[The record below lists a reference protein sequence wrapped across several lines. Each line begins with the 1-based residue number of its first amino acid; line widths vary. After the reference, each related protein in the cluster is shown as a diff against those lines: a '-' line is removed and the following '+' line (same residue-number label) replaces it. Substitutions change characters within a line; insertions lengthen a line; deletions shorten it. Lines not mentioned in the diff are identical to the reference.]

1 MCKSK
6 SVHMFANVVADATAS
21 EAWDGGS
28 VRDGD
33 RLEPFPLT
41 TTRESACP
49 PGCRVCF
56 LARKYGLTP
65 REVTLIALI
74 SSGKSGRAISQTLGI
89 GMPTIRKYCGIIHG
103 KIGTHSRLAIGLW
116 AIREGMVKSAVQPKS
131 GCGIPDPLTKGVPP
145 MKSKLLQKKSY
156 GRKQSREVV
165 DRQQECIEDSSAPW
179 RSARTHLVESFR
191 RLRPRP
197 AKTSQCP
204 EARLPTP
211 TQAAVKVRVFG
222 FIDGGRPGRVV
233 ARALDSTSTEERLR
247 RLGHPARTL

>member
-1 MCKSK
+1 MIPGIRLIHAPELNHPVVKPNISEPTRRENTSSTLIGVEMCKSK

-21 EAWDGGS
+21 EAFDGGS

-33 RLEPFPLT
+33 RLGPSPLAT
-41 TTRESACP
+41 IREAACP

-116 AIREGMVKSAVQPKS
+116 AIHEGMVKSAA
-131 GCGIPDPLTKGVPP
+131 T
-145 MKSKLLQKKSY
+145 
-156 GRKQSREVV
+156 
-165 DRQQECIEDSSAPW
+165 
-179 RSARTHLVESFR
+179 
-191 RLRPRP
+191 
-197 AKTSQCP
+197 
-204 EARLPTP
+204 
-211 TQAAVKVRVFG
+211 
-222 FIDGGRPGRVV
+222 
-233 ARALDSTSTEERLR
+233 
-247 RLGHPARTL
+247 

>member
-1 MCKSK
+1 MIPGIRLISGVGTEPPNGEAKHLRTNSAREHVINTIVVEMCKSK

-33 RLEPFPLT
+33 RLETSPLT

-116 AIREGMVKSAVQPKS
+116 AIREGMVKSAVQPKLVAR
-131 GCGIPDPLTKGVPP
+131 IPDPYMGCPTHEIQIAPEG
-145 MKSKLLQKKSY
+145 KL
-156 GRKQSREVV
+156 
-165 DRQQECIEDSSAPW
+165 
-179 RSARTHLVESFR
+179 
-191 RLRPRP
+191 
-197 AKTSQCP
+197 
-204 EARLPTP
+204 
-211 TQAAVKVRVFG
+211 
-222 FIDGGRPGRVV
+222 
-233 ARALDSTSTEERLR
+233 
-247 RLGHPARTL
+247 

>member
-1 MCKSK
+1 
-6 SVHMFANVVADATAS
+6 
-21 EAWDGGS
+21 

-33 RLEPFPLT
+33 RLEPPPLT

-116 AIREGMVKSAVQPKS
+116 AIREGIVKSVVQPKS
-131 GCGIPDPLTKGVPP
+131 VARIPDPYKGCPTHEIQIAP
-145 MKSKLLQKKSY
+145 EGKLW
-156 GRKQSREVV
+156 
-165 DRQQECIEDSSAPW
+165 P
-179 RSARTHLVESFR
+179 SAR
-191 RLRPRP
+191 
-197 AKTSQCP
+197 
-204 EARLPTP
+204 
-211 TQAAVKVRVFG
+211 VR
-222 FIDGGRPGRVV
+222 
-233 ARALDSTSTEERLR
+233 
-247 RLGHPARTL
+247 